1 MSNVSKNRP
10 AVFVDRDGTLIHE
23 VDHLSDVGKLNI
35 FPFTDKAL
43 DILREAGYLIVVVT
57 NQSGIGRGYFS
68 EPSMHEIHAE
78 ISSKLDEKIDGFY
91 FCPHRPDQGCQC
103 RKPRLGMIETACS
116 DHEIDLTR
124 SWMIG
129 DKRIDVETG
138 QNAGVKTALVMT
150 GYGAGDLA
158 TLNKMPDIVADDLL
172 DAARQIASE
181 KP

>member
-1 MSNVSKNRP
+1 MNTGPNPRP
-10 AVFVDRDGTLIHE
+10 AIFIDRDGTLIHE
-23 VDHLSDVGKLNI
+23 VDHLADVSGLSI
-35 FPFTDKAL
+35 FSFTNKAL
-43 DILREAGYLIVVVT
+43 ALLRKAGYMIVVVT

-91 FCPHRPDQGCQC
+91 FCPHRHDQGCQC

-116 DHEIDLTR
+116 DHDIDLTR

-150 GYGAGDLA
+150 GYG
-158 TLNKMPDIVADDLL
+158 
-172 DAARQIASE
+172 
-181 KP
+181 